1 MGSRDDVIMKS
12 VLDVV
17 MKTYVICLILFAT
30 AVTASADTIQLV
42 TGNDYLPFTDQNL
55 PGGGMI
61 TEIVDLA
68 FKKVGYQAQIAFRP
82 WKRGYEETKKGIFVA
97 TFPYIKTAER
107 LRDFNY
113 SQPINTVY
121 TRVFVLN
128 NSPFH
133 ELQDL
138 TGRRICVPLGYGV
151 SGSFGGM
158 LKKGLFNA
166 EANPVDLAGCLRMM
180 LSGRKDFFIINE
192 INGWTT
198 IRETFNTTENFRTL
212 DAVFNEETQ
221 HLIVSK
227 TTADGE
233 RILKAFDRG
242 LTQMKEDGTLQ
253 MIISRHLKDILE

>member
-1 MGSRDDVIMKS
+1 
-12 VLDVV
+12 
-17 MKTYVICLILFAT
+17 MKTGVVYLILCCMT
-30 AVTASADTIQLV
+30 AAASADAIHVV
-42 TGNDYLPFTDQNL
+42 TGNDYPPFADKNL

-68 FKKVGYQAQIAFRP
+68 FKKVGYQAHIVYRP
-82 WKRGYEETKKGIFVA
+82 WKRGYEETKKGVFAA
-97 TFPYIKTAER
+97 TFPHIKTEER
-107 LRDFNY
+107 LKDFHY

-121 TRVFVLN
+121 TRVFVVKD
-128 NSPFH
+128 SPIR

-151 SGSFGGM
+151 SERVGER
-158 LKKGLFNA
+158 LKKELFNA
-166 EANPVDLAGCLRMM
+166 EAPPVDLAGCLKMM

-198 IRETFNTTENFRTL
+198 IRETFNTTDHFRTL
-212 DAVFNEETQ
+212 DVIFKEETH

-227 TTADGE
+227 TTANGE

-242 LTQMKEDGTLQ
+242 LDQLREDGTLQ
-253 MIISRHLKDILE
+253 TIITRHLKDILE

>member
-1 MGSRDDVIMKS
+1 
-12 VLDVV
+12 
-17 MKTYVICLILFAT
+17 
-30 AVTASADTIQLV
+30 
-42 TGNDYLPFTDQNL
+42 
-55 PGGGMI
+55 
-61 TEIVDLA
+61 
-68 FKKVGYQAQIAFRP
+68 
-82 WKRGYEETKKGIFVA
+82 
-97 TFPYIKTAER
+97 
-107 LRDFNY
+107 
-113 SQPINTVY
+113 
-121 TRVFVLN
+121 
-128 NSPFH
+128 
-133 ELQDL
+133 
-138 TGRRICVPLGYGV
+138 
-151 SGSFGGM
+151 
-158 LKKGLFNA
+158 
-166 EANPVDLAGCLRMM
+166 M